1 MSVLVTGGRGF
12 IGRHL
17 IHRLRPYRNIFGP
30 VITVGRQSFASPFVD
45 RHYTCDLGYP
55 DQSEPEFYVLKT
67 IMRKYDFD
75 YIFHL
80 ASKATVKMQG
90 NEPFEI
96 LNSNILSTQKVC
108 QWAPKGARVILASS
122 VINYG
127 DWMFQEETARPYGEE
142 DKTDPTS
149 IYGMTKRASE
159 SILKYYTS
167 TGQIRGVSARM
178 CATVG
183 RGLTH
188 GVVYDFIRKIKNN
201 PVLEALGSSPGST
214 KPYCHVDDTTDALI
228 LLALKEEVEKY
239 YNIVPS
245 DVININQVPDS
256 VMKGM
261 NDEKEIVWLGD
272 EANWSG
278 DNNLI
283 NTLNTKLKSIGW
295 QNKYNSKEAIVKA
308 VEDTI
313 KDDLND

>member
-67 IMRKYDFD
+67 IMQKYDFD

-188 GVVYDFIRKIKNN
+188 GVVYDFMHKILNN
-201 PVLEALGSSPGST
+201 PTLEALGDKPGST
-214 KPYCHVDDTTDALI
+214 KPYCYIDDLI
-228 LLALKEEVEKY
+228 DGLLLLAMKDITGEYNICPDDQINIEEVAKA
-239 YNIVPS
+239 
-245 DVININQVPDS
+245 
-256 VMKGM
+256 VMSGL
-261 NDEKEIVWLGD
+261 EVYKEIEWLG
-272 EANWSG
+272 ESANWKG
-278 DNNLI
+278 DNRIISVSNS
-283 NTLNTKLKSIGW
+283 KMKSIGW
-295 QNKYNSKEAIVKA
+295 NPKYTSKQAIIKA
-308 VEDTI
+308 V
-313 KDDLND
+313 KDIPNE

>member
-45 RHYTCDLGYP
+45 KHYTCDLGYP

-183 RGLTH
+183 HGLTH
-188 GVVYDFIRKIKNN
+188 GVVYDFIHKIF
-201 PVLEALGSSPGST
+201 
-214 KPYCHVDDTTDALI
+214 
-228 LLALKEEVEKY
+228 
-239 YNIVPS
+239 
-245 DVININQVPDS
+245 
-256 VMKGM
+256 
-261 NDEKEIVWLGD
+261 
-272 EANWSG
+272 
-278 DNNLI
+278 
-283 NTLNTKLKSIGW
+283 
-295 QNKYNSKEAIVKA
+295 
-308 VEDTI
+308 
-313 KDDLND
+313 

>member
-1 MSVLVTGGRGF
+1 M
-12 IGRHL
+12 
-17 IHRLRPYRNIFGP
+17 
-30 VITVGRQSFASPFVD
+30 D
-45 RHYTCDLGYP
+45 
-55 DQSEPEFYVLKT
+55 
-67 IMRKYDFD
+67 
-75 YIFHL
+75 
-80 ASKATVKMQG
+80 G
-90 NEPFEI
+90 NEPFDI
-96 LNSNILSTQKVC
+96 IQDNILSTQKIC
-108 QWAPKGARVILASS
+108 QWAPKGARVVLASS
-122 VINYG
+122 VIVYG
-127 DWMFQEETARPYGEE
+127 DWSDLYIEE
-142 DKTDPTS
+142 DKTEPTS

-159 SILKYYTS
+159 SILNYYTE
-167 TGQIRGVSARM
+167 TGQISGVSARM

-188 GVVYDFIRKIKNN
+188 GVVYDFMRKIKNN

-245 DVININQVPDS
+245 DVININQVADS

-261 NDEKEIVWLGD
+261 NVEKEIVWLGD

>member
-1 MSVLVTGGRGF
+1 
-12 IGRHL
+12 
-17 IHRLRPYRNIFGP
+17 
-30 VITVGRQSFASPFVD
+30 
-45 RHYTCDLGYP
+45 
-55 DQSEPEFYVLKT
+55 
-67 IMRKYDFD
+67 
-75 YIFHL
+75 
-80 ASKATVKMQG
+80 MQG

-127 DWMFQEETARPYGEE
+127 DWMFQEETFRPYGEE

-188 GVVYDFIRKIKNN
+188 GVVYDFMRKIKNN

-214 KPYCHVDDTTDALI
+214 KPYCHVDDATDALI
-228 LLALKEEVEKY
+228 LLALKEEVEEY
-239 YNIVPS
+239 YNVVPS
-245 DVININQVPDS
+245 DVININQVAKS

-261 NDEKEIVWLGD
+261 GAKKEIVWLGD